1 MSDLAPARLADHRQP
16 PNGDDGA
23 ALTPGSPRP
32 RRRLLAQVEAEL
44 RTAVIDQLAA
54 ETQRRAASG
63 SPAMTMFN
71 RRQLAHATI
80 VDLQAARFDAA
91 AARGEQP
98 LTLEEERLVRDNV
111 LAAVF
116 QRLPALEALLARSD
130 VTDILFNG
138 PDDVRVRTLEGDEE
152 RVGPI
157 FATDRD
163 MVAFLRSVARRGGHL
178 VTGDDLFA
186 SFDDSGGGGGG
197 GGIEQEFS
205 ETRPYLDLR
214 LWPSG
219 ARLAAVG
226 PWVTTTGTHISIRRH
241 PLVDAD
247 QRTLVE
253 ERAMYSPEL
262 ASLLGA
268 AVRLGWRILLSGR
281 PGAGKTTVLRALA
294 HELAPS
300 ARIVL
305 LEQNPELGLAQD
317 PARHNHVVGLVE
329 RPANME
335 GAGAVN
341 LDDHVRAVQRH
352 LPDCLIV
359 GEVRGAEV
367 IGLLKAL
374 SMDIPGMSTIH
385 ARSTTSVFSR
395 LVYYAQE
402 ADTTLDPQH
411 VLRAAAEGLDLIVH
425 LGRARDGRRVVVEVL
440 HVGEFDE
447 SAGRPVTDQWYLPD
461 REGCAVRNPKA
472 PIPVD
477 LLDDLVAQG
486 YDPRLGAR

>member
-1 MSDLAPARLADHRQP
+1 MTDVARAALMPATDGQAAGEAHVLRAPAQRRAM
-16 PNGDDGA
+16 
-23 ALTPGSPRP
+23 LTR
-32 RRRLLAQVEAEL
+32 VEAEL
-44 RTAVIDQLAA
+44 RAAVVDALAR
-54 ETQRRAASG
+54 ETHRRAAAAE
-63 SPAMTMFN
+63 PAMSTSN

-80 VDLQAARFDAA
+80 AALQAASFEASA
-91 AARGEQP
+91 FRGETP
-98 LTLEEERLVRDNV
+98 LTAEEERLVRDNV
-111 LAAVF
+111 LASVF
-116 QRLPALEALLARSD
+116 QRLPALEALLSRAD

-138 PDDVRVRTLEGDEE
+138 PDDARVRTLDGHEE
-152 RVGPI
+152 AVDAV

-163 MVAFLRSVARRGGHL
+163 MVTFLRSVARRGGHL
-178 VTGDDLFA
+178 GTGDDMFTPV
-186 SFDDSGGGGGG
+186 DDGAA
-197 GGIEQEFS
+197 GIEQEFS

-214 LWPSG
+214 LSPSG

-247 QRTLVE
+247 QRQLVE
-253 ERAMYSPEL
+253 TFRMYSPEL
-262 ASLLGA
+262 ASFLAA

-294 HELAPS
+294 HELPPS

-305 LEQNPELGLAQD
+305 LEQNPELGLAAD
-317 PARHNHVVGLVE
+317 GERHNHIVGLVE

-335 GAGAVN
+335 GVGAVS
-341 LDDHVRAVQRH
+341 LEDHVRAAQRH

-374 SMDIPGMSTIH
+374 SMDIPGMTTIH
-385 ARSTTSVFSR
+385 ARSSVNVFSR

-402 ADTTLDPQH
+402 ADTSLAPDH

-425 LGRARDGRRVVVEVL
+425 LARARDGRRVIAEVL
-440 HVGEFDE
+440 HVGDFDE
-447 SAGRPVTDQWYLPD
+447 RSRRPVTDEWFVRD
-461 REGCAVRNPKA
+461 GSGRAVRNPKA

-477 LLDDLVAQG
+477 LLDELVAHG
-486 YDPRLGAR
+486 YSPADPERGPW